1 MHVILFYH
9 IYSTFSLLS
18 NVTFFLFSLLF
29 PFQLAINIFLVTM
42 LLLFLPYS
50 WVLFLI
56 IPQLDLGS
64 FPFLPLFSPT
74 ILSTVGIQPTPITYQ
89 LLSFDHVLVGS
100 IPLRSFSLFL
110 TKNSHSLLGKCQ
122 SSAKPPHT
130 PFPKMVKVS
139 INSLCPHPLA
149 CIRWFLTKDSKS
161 SLDEIPK
168 LGPSPPPLPNHTICT
183 SAAMGLTPLAWLGCR
198 RAKPKPYLT
207 HLPFYSCLSLILASF
222 SFMHCLLLLLFIFF
236 HRVSY
241 QGLVQLLLLLS
252 FYTKGCCPL

>member
-130 PFPKMVKVS
+130 PFPKMVKAS

-168 LGPSPPPLPNHTICT
+168 FG
-183 SAAMGLTPLAWLGCR
+183 G
-198 RAKPKPYLT
+198 
-207 HLPFYSCLSLILASF
+207 
-222 SFMHCLLLLLFIFF
+222 LLLLDSPLFHCYFPINPHISLVPFVSYLSFLSFFLKTFLIGNVLPIFFFVSIFF
-236 HRVSY
+236 HGFTLKCGAFLTQR
-241 QGLVQLLLLLS
+241 
-252 FYTKGCCPL
+252 KGTYHC